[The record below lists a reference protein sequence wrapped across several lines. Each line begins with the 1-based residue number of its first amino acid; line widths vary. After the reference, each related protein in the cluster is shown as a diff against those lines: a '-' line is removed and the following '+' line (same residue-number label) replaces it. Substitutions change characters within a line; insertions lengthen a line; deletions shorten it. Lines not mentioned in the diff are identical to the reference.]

1 MNDESLSW
9 AEAEFGAAELGDIR
23 RTNRL
28 VELATVLGAQPHASL
43 PQATE
48 DMAQLKAA
56 YRFFSSHYVEP
67 DAMLASHVQAT
78 QRRMRAV
85 PLVLAVQDTTLLN
98 YSHFPDTEGLGP
110 LASTRQQGLIAHTT
124 LALTPEHVPLGL
136 LQQQVWARDP
146 AVRHQQNHKR
156 RPLADKESQKWV
168 TSLEA
173 VIAARAACPETQFV
187 SIGDREADVYDLFAM
202 ARPHGVDL
210 LVRAAQNRT
219 VDAPERVLW
228 ATMATTP
235 VGATIEIT
243 IGERPT
249 HPARIATLTV
259 RWRPVTLRPPP
270 RRAKERL
277 PTVTV
282 WAVWAVEEHPPAGV
296 EPVEWMLLTTVPV
309 TTIDDALERVA
320 WYAARWGIEVWHK
333 VLKSGCQIEQKQ
345 LGTAFR
351 LMTCLTLYSV
361 IAWRILY
368 ATMLARAVPDAPCTV
383 LLDPDEWQG
392 LYCRIH
398 RVASAPATP
407 PSLHQV
413 VRWIGQLGGFQG
425 RRNDGEPGVQSLWT
439 GFQRLADITEMY
451 RIMHRPSPSHD
462 PVPPHDD
469 PD

>member
-1 MNDESLSW
+1 M
-9 AEAEFGAAELGDIR
+9 
-23 RTNRL
+23 
-28 VELATVLGAQPHASL
+28 
-43 PQATE
+43 
-48 DMAQLKAA
+48 
-56 YRFFSSHYVEP
+56 
-67 DAMLASHVQAT
+67 
-78 QRRMRAV
+78 
-85 PLVLAVQDTTLLN
+85 
-98 YSHFPDTEGLGP
+98 
-110 LASTRQQGLIAHTT
+110 
-124 LALTPEHVPLGL
+124 
-136 LQQQVWARDP
+136 
-146 AVRHQQNHKR
+146 
-156 RPLADKESQKWV
+156 
-168 TSLEA
+168 
-173 VIAARAACPETQFV
+173 
-187 SIGDREADVYDLFAM
+187 SIGDREANVYDLFAM
-202 ARPHGVDL
+202 ARPHGGDW

-249 HPARIATLTV
+249 HPARIATLTL

-407 PSLHQV
+407 PSLRQV

-439 GFQRLADITEMY
+439 GFQRLTDIAEMY

-462 PVPPHDD
+462 PVPPHDA
-469 PD
+469 PV